1 MKNSFFL
8 LLAALIFMVSS
19 CDNPAIKTVD
29 ENADLLK
36 SGSKVLNFRT
46 HLSGTNEV
54 PANNSE
60 ASGQAIFQLSKDG
73 EELSYKLIV
82 DDISNVVASHIHLA
96 PAGTNGGVVV
106 WLYPSAPPP
115 QLINGVFSGVLAE
128 GTITKSDLRGAL
140 AEMELSDLIQHFY
153 NDNAYVNV
161 HTTLFPGGEI
171 RGQIKGNMPASLE

>member
-1 MKNSFFL
+1 MKKLFVL
-8 LLAALIFMVSS
+8 LVSAGILMLSS
-19 CDNPAIKTVD
+19 CNDPVLDTVD

-46 HLSGTNEV
+46 HLSGANEF

-60 ASGQAIFQLSKDG
+60 ATGQAIFQLSKDG

-82 DDISNVVASHIHLA
+82 ANISNVVASHIHLA
-96 PAGTNGGVVV
+96 QAGANGPVVV

-115 QLINGVFSGVLAE
+115 QLISGMVNGVLAE
-128 GTITKSDLRGAL
+128 GTITKSDLRGVL
-140 AEMELSDLIQHFY
+140 SGMELSDLITHFY

-161 HTTLFPGGEI
+161 HTTQFPGGEI
-171 RGQIKGNMPASLE
+171 RGQIAGNMPGSKD